1 MVGPNIVC
9 SQGDCKGFLCA
20 QTVGKV
26 WIGWSLAEAKN
37 YLHQRVVMKSACHL
51 QNHELAIRNT
61 PYFSTASR
69 ISPDI
74 DLLLRPDEEVLD
86 SNLLEVPD
94 VVTESGDLQVLQPF
108 VQRRLPLAAQHFTT
122 NQRLPQVLEET
133 LSQAVAKRP
142 YGIIALVITPGYT
155 Q

>member
-1 MVGPNIVC
+1 
-9 SQGDCKGFLCA
+9 
-20 QTVGKV
+20 
-26 WIGWSLAEAKN
+26 
-37 YLHQRVVMKSACHL
+37 MKSACHL

-108 VQRRLPLAAQHFTT
+108 VQRRLPLAAQ
-122 NQRLPQVLEET
+122 RLPQVLEET